1 MTTFQVAWNPTT
13 KDALIQ
19 SAGAA
24 TVASYTDIGD
34 ITETDPTVESTD
46 SLVLYHHV
54 RDLLYAEDVL
64 NMQDV
69 TISFN
74 RVTGI
79 STSPAT
85 ATKAAAET
93 QQLTNT
99 FTPADASN
107 KDVTY
112 ASSDVTKA
120 TVSASG
126 LITAVATGEATITV
140 TSVEGG
146 FTDTCVLTIS

>member
-1 MTTFQVAWNPTT
+1 MTAFQVAWNPTT
-13 KDALIQ
+13 KVALIQ
-19 SAGAA
+19 TDGAA
-24 TVASYTDIGD
+24 TISGSTDIGSF
-34 ITETDPTVESTD
+34 TETDPTVESAD

-54 RDLLYAEDVL
+54 RDLLYHEDVL

-69 TISFN
+69 TITFH

-85 ATKAAAET
+85 TTKAAAAT

-99 FTPADASN
+99 FTPSNAPN

-120 TVSASG
+120 TVSATG
-126 LITAVATGEATITV
+126 LITAVATGSATITV

-146 FTDTCVLTIS
+146 FTDTCVVTIS